1 MRRFDRLFLR
11 ISRISFRF
19 WRVILAL
26 FAVLAALSPFLL
38 HGLRIETASASFIAA
53 DDPVSRVYRESLS
66 RFGEND
72 PLVIQVRYGSIDR
85 NTVDRFTDQLI
96 EAIAAMPDIA
106 LVESQPAAFLEG
118 ALTIAM
124 VRAALLNSD
133 PAVMESFAAA
143 LEQDAM
149 RLRIR
154 RTRKRIVLAENPLDR
169 KLLAADPLDIRSFLI
184 PFYEAR
190 TEHMRFA
197 FNHGYFDAPD
207 ERSRLLFVQPTGSG
221 EDTFYC
227 VDLLERMAAC
237 VDTVR
242 QSIPEGR
249 GISCRFTGKYA
260 LTGESADVLKRDML
274 RITTIAFVL
283 VFLLLLLV
291 FKGWRAAAVCILP
304 ILMAFLPVL
313 IVARLFFNPL
323 NFLATGFA
331 AIIIGLGVD
340 VMLHCTARLFQFT
353 SQKGLLLEDA
363 ISRTLTDC
371 GPPVV
376 VGMLTT
382 AGAFLSLLTADYR
395 ALAQFGLLTSSG
407 LVVSLVVSLSVFP
420 AVARWLLP
428 EKSQA
433 TGGLRFVARPVAI
446 FSRCWKYPYISLS
459 ATVVLILASLLL
471 ARNFAFDTDFEKL
484 LPRKLD
490 VLDVA
495 REISEQHGASF
506 LLNTQLVLESD
517 TYEKGMAIQQRVDET
532 LEQMVRDGQV
542 AGFYSPTL
550 YFTTQSPDVVQASL
564 LGQAAATLTA
574 NKDFFLA
581 QIEESGFADVGS
593 FRDYYEHLQRVV
605 ASPDDF
611 TAHELPQL
619 RKDSQ
624 ARRFVS
630 GTAGVYFFQTYIWP
644 RGAAADATTAR
655 DVQAVFETFD
665 VPGGASLH
673 VTGTHRLF
681 EHLHE
686 VVGSNFLRVSLISGL
701 LVTSL
706 IFFFFRRPGLVALS
720 LLPLLAAIPATFA
733 MIVLTGIPFSPL
745 GIGVTAI
752 VIGVGID
759 DAVHILERARLN
771 RNRDVREAMV
781 EIGPIL
787 TLTSLSSI
795 IGFGALSFADHYVL
809 SSMGMVVAFGVFACW
824 FFSMLSLPAAFL
836 IKERMTQ
843 QRTRTRKE

>member
-1 MRRFDRLFLR
+1 MRRFDRIFLGVSH
-11 ISRISFRF
+11 ISYHS
-19 WRVILAL
+19 WRAILVL
-26 FAVLAALSPFLL
+26 FAVLAVLSPFLL
-38 HGLRIETASASFIAA
+38 RGLRIETASASFIAT
-53 DDPVSRVYRESLS
+53 DDPVSRVFRESLS

-85 NTVDRFTDQLI
+85 NTVDRFTDQLA
-96 EAIAAMPDIA
+96 EAIAAMPDVA

-133 PAVMESFAAA
+133 PAAMEAFSAA

-190 TEHMRFA
+190 TKHMRFT
-197 FNHGYFDAPD
+197 FNRGYFDAPD

-221 EDTFYC
+221 EDTVYC
-227 VDLLERMAAC
+227 VDLIERMAAC

-242 QSIPEGR
+242 RAIPEAR
-249 GISCRFTGKYA
+249 DISCRFTGKYA
-260 LTGESADVLKRDML
+260 LTGESASVLKRDML
-274 RITTIAFVL
+274 RISTIAFVL
-283 VFLLLLLV
+283 VFLLLFLV

-323 NFLATGFA
+323 NFMATGFA

-353 SQKGLLLEDA
+353 SQKGIGLEEA

-376 VGMLTT
+376 VGVLTT
-382 AGAFLSLLTADYR
+382 AGAFLSLVITDYR
-395 ALAQFGLLTSSG
+395 ALVQFGLLTSSG
-407 LVVSLVVSLSVFP
+407 LVVSLVVSLGVFP

-428 EKSQA
+428 EKSRV
-433 TGGLRFVARPVAI
+433 TGGLRFVAWPVAI
-446 FSRCWKYPYISLS
+446 FSRCWKYPWISL
-459 ATVVLILASLLL
+459 ATTAVLILASLLP

-484 LPRKLD
+484 LPRQLEAF
-490 VLDVA
+490 DVA
-495 REISEQHGASF
+495 REISEQYGASF

-517 TYEKGMAIQQRVDET
+517 TYEKGIAIQQRVDET
-532 LEQMVRDGQV
+532 LERMVRDGQV

-550 YFTTQSPDVVQASL
+550 YFTTQSPGVVQAGL
-564 LGQAAATLTA
+564 LDRAATSLAA
-574 NKDFFLA
+574 NKEFFLA
-581 QIEESGFADVGS
+581 QIEEVGLADKGG

-605 ASPDDF
+605 ASPEDF
-611 TAHELPQL
+611 SSRELPL
-619 RKDSQ
+619 IRADSRG
-624 ARRFVS
+624 RRFVS
-630 GTAGVYFFQTYIWP
+630 GEVGDLFFQTYIWP
-644 RGAAADATTAR
+644 LGAAADATAAR
-655 DVQAVFETFD
+655 NVQAVFEAFD
-665 VPGGASLH
+665 VPPGASLH

-706 IFFFFRRPGLVALS
+706 IFFFFRRPGIVALS
-720 LLPLLAAIPATFA
+720 LLPLLAATPATFA
-733 MIVLTGIPFSPL
+733 MIVVTGIPFSPL

-759 DAVHILERARLN
+759 DAVHILERVRLN
-771 RNRDVREAMV
+771 PDRNVREAMV

-843 QRTRTRKE
+843 QRTRKE